1 MNINQKVKDL
11 KDKISSLDFNFSQ
24 EEKYMLS
31 SFPEL
36 LNYYENIIVNNIE
49 KTTMEDLH
57 IITEN
62 ETDEHNID
70 IRIKFKWRRTE

>member
-36 LNYYENIIVNNIE
+36 LKVW
-49 KTTMEDLH
+49 
-57 IITEN
+57 N
-62 ETDEHNID
+62 EV
-70 IRIKFKWRRTE
+70 